1 MRSSARFSN
10 EGDMTK
16 GDVSLL
22 SCIGP
27 LREDPALVI
36 LSPPLGGCWG
46 AVPMPRGARKQ
57 SESSIYHV
65 MVRGVNQMQL
75 FYDDEDRIVF
85 VERIRRYRDECG
97 FKLYAWCLMDNHVHL
112 LIEVGNVELAT
123 IMKKLL
129 LSYSHWF
136 NNKYDRSGYLYEGRF
151 VSKAVEDDH
160 YLLGAVRYIHRNPL
174 EVGGSVDTWTSYRD
188 YMGSDGPGITDT
200 GLVLGMLAEDP
211 ERARLAF
218 HELVTGEVRLRLWKT
233 AWADSG
239 GAGRQ
244 PHQGDRRCREL
255 HGRLRVGFRAQERRH
270 CRDAVEGAEHPTH
283 IPSDRS
289 QPRRRGA
296 SRLHVG
302 YQEDVKGGRFSIDT
316 RDVTK
321 VKRPPDTSRPDAPDT
336 PRLPRRASP
345 PLSCARQRS
354 S

>member
-1 MRSSARFSN
+1 
-10 EGDMTK
+10 MTK

-151 VSKAVEDDH
+151 VSKAVDDDH

-218 HELVTGEVRLRLWKT
+218 HELVTGEAEPCDYDFGKPRGQIQEEQAASLIKEIAGVENCTDVCALDSVRRSAAIAEMRSKGL
-233 AWADSG
+233 SI
-239 GAGRQ
+239 
-244 PHQGDRRCREL
+244 RR
-255 HGRLRVGFRAQERRH
+255 
-270 CRDAVEGAEHPTH
+270 
-283 IPSDRS
+283 I
-289 QPRRRGA
+289 
-296 SRLHVG
+296 SRLTGLSRGVVERAG
-302 YQEDVKGGRFSIDT
+302 YM
-316 RDVTK
+316 
-321 VKRPPDTSRPDAPDT
+321 
-336 PRLPRRASP
+336 
-345 PLSCARQRS
+345 
-354 S
+354 

>member
-1 MRSSARFSN
+1 
-10 EGDMTK
+10 MTK

-151 VSKAVEDDH
+151 VSKA
-160 YLLGAVRYIHRNPL
+160 
-174 EVGGSVDTWTSYRD
+174 
-188 YMGSDGPGITDT
+188 DGPGITDT

-218 HELVTGEVRLRLWKT
+218 HELVTGEAEPCDYDFGKPRGQIQEEQAASLIKEIAGVENCTDVCALDSVRRSAAIAEMRSKGL
-233 AWADSG
+233 SI
-239 GAGRQ
+239 
-244 PHQGDRRCREL
+244 RR
-255 HGRLRVGFRAQERRH
+255 
-270 CRDAVEGAEHPTH
+270 
-283 IPSDRS
+283 I
-289 QPRRRGA
+289 
-296 SRLHVG
+296 SRLTGLSRGVVERAG
-302 YQEDVKGGRFSIDT
+302 YM
-316 RDVTK
+316 
-321 VKRPPDTSRPDAPDT
+321 
-336 PRLPRRASP
+336 
-345 PLSCARQRS
+345 
-354 S
+354 